1 MTEKNKMVVYTAIYG
16 GYIKL
21 KDAIASN
28 GCDFV
33 CFTDDPN
40 LTSDTWEIRYVKG
53 IYPHPR
59 RCARMY
65 KILPHKYFSE
75 YECSL
80 WVDGSHIPVDAN
92 NFITTKLSKS
102 NITLFKHYRRNCIYQ
117 ELKACIAQ
125 DKDSIPIMTEQIEK
139 YKNDGY
145 PANNGLV
152 ASTVIARKHN
162 EPTIIKAMEDWWEEI
177 KNHSFRDQLS
187 FNYIM
192 YKNKLSYG
200 KIGGYVNKNKYF
212 NVENHKLIRYKDIN
226 Q

>member
-1 MTEKNKMVVYTAIYG
+1 MIEKNKIVVYTAIYG
-16 GYIKL
+16 GFIKL

-80 WVDGSHIPVDAN
+80 WVDGSHIPVDAK
-92 NFITTKLSKS
+92 NFIITHLSNS
-102 NITLFKHYRRNCIYQ
+102 DITLFKHYRRNCIYQ
-117 ELKACIAQ
+117 ELKACISLNL
-125 DKDSIPIMTEQIEK
+125 DNKDVMSAQIEK

-145 PANNGLV
+145 PVNNGLI
-152 ASTVIARKHN
+152 ASGVIARKHN
-162 EPTIIKAMEDWWEEI
+162 EPNIIKAMEDWWEEI
-177 KNHSFRDQLS
+177 KNNSVRDQLS

-192 YKNKLSYG
+192 HKHNLPYNAINGNIYH
-200 KIGGYVNKNKYF
+200 NKYF
-212 NVENHKLIRYKDIN
+212 DVKKL
-226 Q
+226 